1 MIAQRF
7 DGTAMAAGCLS
18 RTHAIPKH
26 IEDLPMARARPPVI
40 DEEPDDVAPDAL
52 SLLRRDHRL
61 AEELFAEFA
70 RSAPQ
75 QLDPLA
81 RRICK
86 MLRVHTQIEEELFY
100 PAVSRA
106 LTAPDKQLVA
116 QAQVE
121 HDQAKQAIARIE
133 SMTSDNPAFRNEI
146 DLLDR
151 RIAQHV
157 VEEEQELFAKV
168 TATGIDLLALGV
180 ALAERRD
187 TLLDVLGLHGDDEE
201 GAANQRET
209 RPDESAVGRA
219 SARQDPGTT

>member
-1 MIAQRF
+1 
-7 DGTAMAAGCLS
+7 
-18 RTHAIPKH
+18 
-26 IEDLPMARARPPVI
+26 RPPSRDGDSDAI
-40 DEEPDDVAPDAL
+40 APDAL

-61 AEELFAEFA
+61 AEELFTEFA

-100 PAVSRA
+100 PAVGRA
-106 LTAPDKQLVA
+106 LTNDDLIADAVREHA
-116 QAQVE
+116 QAQE
-121 HDQAKQAIARIE
+121 SIMRIE
-133 SMTSDNPAFRNEI
+133 SLSSESPAFREEI
-146 DLLDR
+146 TKLAAQ
-151 RIAQHV
+151 IAEHV
-157 VEEEQELFAKV
+157 SKEEQELFPQV
-168 TATGIDLLALGV
+168 SATTMDLTALGV

-209 RPDESAVGRA
+209 HDKSPAEARPAGECGTRLRRSAPLCL
-219 SARQDPGTT
+219 SQY

>member
-1 MIAQRF
+1 
-7 DGTAMAAGCLS
+7 
-18 RTHAIPKH
+18 
-26 IEDLPMARARPPVI
+26 MARARPPAD
-40 DEEPDDVAPDAL
+40 DEDADEIAPDAL

-61 AEELFAEFA
+61 AEELFAEFV

-100 PAVSRA
+100 PAVGRA
-106 LTAPDKQLVA
+106 LTGQDKALLEH
-116 QAQVE
+116 AQVE
-121 HDQAKQAIARIE
+121 HEQAKQAIARIE
-133 SMTSDNPAFRNEI
+133 SMTSENPAFRNEV
-146 DLLDR
+146 DLLER
-151 RIAQHV
+151 RVTQHV
-157 VEEEQELFAKV
+157 AVEEQELFAKV
-168 TATGIDLLALGV
+168 SAMGIDLLALGV

-209 RPDESAVGRA
+209 RPDENSVGR
-219 SARQDPGTT
+219 